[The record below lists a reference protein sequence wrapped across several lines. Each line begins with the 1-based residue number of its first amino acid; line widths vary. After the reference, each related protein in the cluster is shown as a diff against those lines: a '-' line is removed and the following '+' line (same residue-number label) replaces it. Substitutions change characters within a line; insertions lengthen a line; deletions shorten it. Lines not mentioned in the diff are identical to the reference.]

1 MSTTKSSS
9 SSNRNKSTK
18 RTAQQQQQELALDSP
33 PTSPIRPS
41 SSSSSANSA
50 TAEQQPA
57 EKKARVESS
66 VDQAVAP
73 QLERANQ
80 DAAISTALAKLATPL
95 PVSEYDS
102 LSTAMYQAATLPAS
116 LSDLLRPLDGKMQ
129 KIVDKKLFDWWK
141 NEIYFAN
148 KKWDHK
154 TVTPKDKA
162 ITGGQ
167 GWIDLTCAPQQPRFR
182 SCPWVDTAS
191 FVVTR
196 QAVED
201 SLQRAKDRG
210 ETDEK
215 GANYFAKTMIM
226 SGQDYISV
234 QNQKYRDY
242 LYDVVVP
249 TAMLLLARSKA
260 SFKPKMQLLMRL
272 TTEGKGQYERLED
285 VPLNDPELL
294 KIRDEW
300 LSKRVMQCMHQYF
313 GTDSGQFVY
322 YTKKVDAWKDGMKI
336 PWGNKVAIKVA
347 VVMPDCTVQS
357 FPVDDMSQLALLH
370 NACPFTVEHGLSMR
384 CKEDAKET
392 RFNVNLTFDSVT
404 FYPQQATYMKMRE
417 SNRGASAGPAPTD
430 EERELMAQMYSL
442 AYASKPQALALT
454 HQPETNGDQEQ
465 FGSYRVDH
473 A

>member
-1 MSTTKSSS
+1 MSATTK
-9 SSNRNKSTK
+9 RNKSTK
-18 RTAQQQQQELALDSP
+18 RAQHEALLDSP
-33 PTSPIRPS
+33 PTSPVRPS
-41 SSSSSANSA
+41 SSA
-50 TAEQQPA
+50 TSEGPA

-73 QLERANQ
+73 QLERAGQ
-80 DAAISTALAKLATPL
+80 DPAISTALAKLATPL

-102 LSTAMYQAATLPAS
+102 LSTAMYEAATLPAS

-141 NEIYFAN
+141 NELYFAN

-154 TVTPKDKA
+154 AVTPKDKA

-182 SCPWVDTAS
+182 SCPWVDVAS

-196 QAVED
+196 QSVED
-201 SLQRAKDRG
+201 SLQRARERG

-215 GANYFAKTMIM
+215 GANYFAKAMIM
-226 SGQDYISV
+226 SGQDYISI
-234 QNQKYRDY
+234 QEQKYRDY

-322 YTKKVDAWKDGMKI
+322 YTKKTDAWKDGMKI

-404 FYPQQATYMKMRE
+404 FYPQQATYMKMRD
-417 SNRGASAGPAPTD
+417 SNRGPGAGPAPTD

-442 AYASKPQALALT
+442 AYSSKPQQALALT
-454 HQPETNGDQEQ
+454 HQPEANGNQEQ
-465 FGSYRVDH
+465 FSAYRVDH
-473 A
+473 P

>member
-1 MSTTKSSS
+1 M
-9 SSNRNKSTK
+9 
-18 RTAQQQQQELALDSP
+18 
-33 PTSPIRPS
+33 
-41 SSSSSANSA
+41 
-50 TAEQQPA
+50 

-80 DAAISTALAKLATPL
+80 DAAICTALAKLATPL

-129 KIVDKKLFDWWK
+129 KMVDKKLFDWWK
-141 NEIYFAN
+141 NHETYFTN

-154 TVTPKDKA
+154 TVTPKSKE

-167 GWIDLTCAPQQPRFR
+167 GWIDITCAPQQPRFR
-182 SCPWVDTAS
+182 SCPWVDVTS

-196 QAVED
+196 PAVED
-201 SLQRAKDRG
+201 GIRRAKERG

-215 GANYFAKTMIM
+215 GANFFAKTMIM
-226 SGQDYISV
+226 SGQDYISA

-242 LYDVVVP
+242 LYDTVVP

-260 SFKPKMQLLMRL
+260 SFKPKMQLDMRL
-272 TTEGKGQYERLED
+272 TTAGKGQYERLED

-300 LSKRVMQCMHQYF
+300 LSKHIMQCMHQYF

-322 YTKKVDAWKDGMKI
+322 YTKKVDAWKDGTKI

-417 SNRGASAGPAPTD
+417 SNRGATAGPAPTD

-442 AYASKPQALALT
+442 AYSSKPQALALT
-454 HQPETNGDQEQ
+454 HQPDGANGSNGNQEQ